1 MFPKLKINTV
11 QLLDNCPELYDCLN
25 KYYPIGLT
33 RDDENYFSYPGIK
46 VWNEIVEKNIFQ
58 AENHKKEWKTGF
70 LENFKKK
77 LDFKNVV
84 DTTMGLVPNF
94 SGIIELKDNLNSR
107 TQLRFYKS
115 LIGNYFTIEVLENI
129 RPKEISHP
137 IFGKRK
143 IWEIENII
151 TSPVGEYE
159 TLFLKVYEAFI
170 EKYEGIKFIPYIWD
184 IYLLNDLDVPHT
196 SNPGEEVSVAG
207 AFFKKHSKYDDSINI
222 LGDIKYEINKL
233 KKDGHSPPFFDTIL
247 PPPIWREPDRSDMQ

>member
-1 MFPKLKINTV
+1 MFKKLKIDTI
-11 QLLDNCPELYDCLN
+11 QLLDKHPEIYNCIN

-70 LENFKKK
+70 LENLKQK

-129 RPKEISHP
+129 HLKEISHP

-143 IWEIENII
+143 IWAIESII

-159 TLFLKVYEAFI
+159 EIFLKVYESI
-170 EKYEGIKFIPYIWD
+170 VEKYKNAKFLPYIFD
-184 IYLLNDLDVPHT
+184 LYTINDLDVPYK
-196 SNPGEEVSVAG
+196 SNGEEITVAG
-207 AFFKKHSKYDDSINI
+207 AFFQKYSSYDDSINI
-222 LGDIKYEINKL
+222 LGNINYEINKL
-233 KKDGHSPPFFDTIL
+233 RKDGSDTQFSFTIL
-247 PPPIWREPDRSDMQ
+247 PPNQ